1 MKRRTKR
8 GLAVGLVGLV
18 ALATAGAILGSQLGS
33 SAPPD
38 IAALDKAIQ
47 AAPMTQVADIP
58 ASSGLLERGVFVQVT
73 STGEVC
79 LWDAASAT
87 SRGRMGGCDA
97 ASDPLGGSKVS
108 ASLAYDGGPA
118 TADVKDARLIGLVD
132 SSVTKVRVL
141 MSDGSY
147 RTVKLKSS
155 TILGRSYGV
164 FGYRFRHSDLGNG
177 IGPEAVIAT
186 DASGAEV
193 GRQATGFG
201 G

>member
-8 GLAVGLVGLV
+8 GLAVGAVGLV

-58 ASSGLLERGVFVQVT
+58 AATGQPERGVFVQVT

-87 SRGRMGGCDA
+87 SRGRMGGCDD
-97 ASDPLGGSKVS
+97 ASDPLGGSTIS

-118 TADVKDARLIGLVD
+118 TTDVKDARLIGLVD
-132 SSVTKVRVL
+132 ASVAQVRVL

-147 RTVKLKSS
+147 RSVKLRGS
-155 TILGRSYGV
+155 TIQGKSYGV
-164 FGYRFRHSDLGNG
+164 FGYRIRHSDLRSG
-177 IGPEAVIAT
+177 IGPVAVV
-186 DASGAEV
+186 ASDKAGEEV

-201 G
+201 A

>member
-8 GLAVGLVGLV
+8 GLAVGLVALV
-18 ALATAGAILGSQLGS
+18 ALATAGVILGSQLGS

-38 IAALDKAIQ
+38 IAALDRAIQ
-47 AAPMTQVADIP
+47 AAPMTKVADIP
-58 ASSGLLERGVFVQVT
+58 ATTGLPERGVFVQVT

-97 ASDPLGGSKVS
+97 ASDPLGGSKIS

-118 TADVKDARLIGLVD
+118 TVDVTDARLIGLVD
-132 SSVTKVRVL
+132 SSVPNVRVL

-147 RTVKLKSS
+147 RTVKLRGSR
-155 TILGRSYGV
+155 IEGRSYGV
-164 FGYRFRHSDLGNG
+164 FGYRFRHSDLGKG
-177 IGPEAVIAT
+177 IGPVAVVVT

-193 GRQATGFG
+193 GRQPTGFG

>member
-8 GLAVGLVGLV
+8 GLAVGSVALV
-18 ALATAGAILGSQLGS
+18 ALASAGAILGSQLGTS
-33 SAPPD
+33 TPPD
-38 IAALDKAIQ
+38 AAALDQAVQ
-47 AAPMTQVADIP
+47 AAPMTEVADIP
-58 ASSGLLERGVFVQVT
+58 AAAGQPERGVFVQVT

-87 SRGRMGGCDA
+87 SRARMGGCDD
-97 ASDPLGGSKVS
+97 ASDPLGGSKIS

-118 TADVKDARLIGLVD
+118 TTAVKDARLIGLVD
-132 SSVTKVRVL
+132 SSVAKVNVL

-147 RTVKLKSS
+147 RAIKLKGS
-155 TILGRSYGV
+155 TIQGERYGA
-164 FGYRFRHSDLGNG
+164 FGYRFRHSDLARG
-177 IGPEAVIAT
+177 IGPVAVVGT

-193 GRQATGFG
+193 DRQATGFG